1 MMRREREGRS
11 RARRVHVFCLNV
23 SIETHS
29 SQLVMKLRFVAL

>member
-11 RARRVHVFCLNV
+11 RARVHVFCLNV
-23 SIETHS
+23 SIERHS